1 MEDDRKQRFRF
12 HKEDEILLLN
22 IVLRATPSPYSIST
36 RDGAI
41 MVAWNNIAEEFKGSC
56 KPRPDGKV
64 PHSRTCRTRC
74 DKMIVDY
81 LAMQASPQHRGKKLE
96 SKDDRI
102 KNELVARLSALQ
114 GKGLDPNFI
123 AATAAEATAG
133 VGTGVGGNSP
143 SNSDDPISNLS
154 PAISSASGIPG
165 SGELIGHVTGSAS
178 GSSLMTPG
186 QVLGRASG
194 HQGINDSPLLDH
206 TGHLQQH
213 HHQQHHHQHHQQQD
227 RYQQHH
233 HQQLTSHQA
242 ASELIAASALL
253 LPTTMGG
260 MHSSPHQD
268 TTSTSTSTNLFATPE
283 SNAETTKVDKK
294 GKQVVGSRK
303 RRVKNTE
310 GQAQQKPATV
320 STASFE
326 AIQRQSLSNSTANT
340 GTSQTSVLPNTKRLR
355 SAGKQTSATTTTATL
370 PSYQSQQEQ
379 EQQLQEVNSGRT
391 MMGVLG
397 HDIGSGFTSNDLTA
411 LSSLGSNT
419 HNHSFPEIH
428 GVHSFGEDNDDGADH
443 DDNNNV
449 DDDEGDDANTEFQDT
464 QDAFD
469 SNYDNS
475 FEHDLEGVSLAA
487 HMEASTL
494 LSFQKGGGNNSGSGS
509 GGGYRK
515 NKNSKQMTMSDN
527 NGHSKSSSSST
538 RNKGS
543 NGGGGSG
550 SGLRGGYNNNNSSNN
565 GGGGGGGGGG
575 AAGLGF
581 GGMSMISTGFG
592 AGGFLQPSQLNADD
606 RAFLMRTLALEEKRV
621 KVEVDKVALERERL
635 ALENRRLEWK
645 MQQMNH

>member
-74 DKMIVDY
+74 DKMIADY
-81 LAMQASPQHRGKKLE
+81 LTMQARPQHRGKKLE

-114 GKGLDPNFI
+114 GKGLDPNMI
-123 AATAAEATAG
+123 ASSAAEASTAGAGAG
-133 VGTGVGGNSP
+133 VGGSSP

-165 SGELIGHVTGSAS
+165 SSELMSHVTGSAS

-213 HHQQHHHQHHQQQD
+213 HHQQHHQHHQQQD

-268 TTSTSTSTNLFATPE
+268 TTSTSTSTNLFATPD
-283 SNAETTKVDKK
+283 STAEAVKVDKK

-310 GQAQQKPATV
+310 GHKPATV

-326 AIQRQSLSNSTANT
+326 ALQRQNLSNSTANT

-355 SAGKQTSATTTTATL
+355 SAGKQTSTTTTAATL
-370 PSYQSQQEQ
+370 PPYQSQQEQ
-379 EQQLQEVNSGRT
+379 EQQEVNSGRT

-397 HDIGSGFTSNDLTA
+397 HDVGSGFTSNDLTG

-419 HNHSFPEIH
+419 HNHGFPEIH
-428 GVHSFGEDNDDGADH
+428 SVHGFGDDNDDGADH
-443 DDNNNV
+443 DDHDNVNNDE
-449 DDDEGDDANTEFQDT
+449 DDGANTGFQDT

-469 SNYDNS
+469 SPYDNS

-494 LSFQKGGGNNSGSGS
+494 LSFQKGGGNNSSSGS

-515 NKNSKQMTMSDN
+515 SKNSKQVMSDN
-527 NGHSKSSSSST
+527 SGHSKSSSSLM

-543 NGGGGSG
+543 ISG
-550 SGLRGGYNNNNSSNN
+550 SGGGQRGGYGNNNNNNSNN
-565 GGGGGGGGGG
+565 GGGAGG
-575 AAGLGF
+575 AGLGF

-592 AGGFLQPSQLNADD
+592 TTGGFLQPSQLNADD
-606 RAFLMRTLALEEKRV
+606 RAYLMRTLALEEQRV

-645 MQQMNH
+645 MQQMNHQ